1 MSIARVTPYVK
12 NTLHKIVM
20 DLNREEEISP
30 ERKAEIDKLTD
41 RIQIKDALDIIQ
53 GGDGAIIPK
62 IPGSAGSKEASADT

>member
-1 MSIARVTPYVK
+1 
-12 NTLHKIVM
+12 M

-53 GGDGAIIPK
+53 GGDGAVIP
-62 IPGSAGSKEASADT
+62 